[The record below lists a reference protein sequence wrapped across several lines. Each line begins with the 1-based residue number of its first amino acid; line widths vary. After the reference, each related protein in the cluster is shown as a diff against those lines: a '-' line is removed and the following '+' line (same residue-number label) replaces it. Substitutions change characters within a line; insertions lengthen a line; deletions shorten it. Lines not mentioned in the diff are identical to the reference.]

1 MCDNK
6 SINISGT
13 ANKYQIKKLT
23 KLSATPICIRK
34 ETNNWSGSEEELSQ
48 QQAEQLNIIRLAK
61 DNSDIIKQYPLFF
74 SQIERKINSYKHQD
88 IDKKVLCLEKFVTI
102 TDVIEQL
109 DKATLCCHYCY
120 DPLFVLYK
128 IVREMKQWTLDR
140 INNDLGH
147 NNDNIVISC
156 LKCNLSRRRTNKDA
170 FLFTKQLKLIKHTG
184 VPPSA

>member
-1 MCDNK
+1 MSDNK

-23 KLSATPICIRK
+23 KLAAAPICIRK
-34 ETNNWSGSEEELSQ
+34 ETENWSVSDEELSYDL
-48 QQAEQLNIIRLAK
+48 QLNIIRLAK
-61 DNSDIIKQYPLFF
+61 DNNDIIKQYPLFF
-74 SQIERKINSYKHQD
+74 SQIESKINNYKHQD
-88 IDKKVLCLEKFVTI
+88 IIKKILCLEKFVTI
-102 TDVIEQL
+102 TDVIKQL
-109 DKATLCCHYCY
+109 DKANLCCHYCY

-170 FLFTKQLKLIKHTG
+170 FLFTKQFKLVKHTG